1 MAKQSKKPAY
11 YNEHNEF
18 AARWLRNL
26 IAAGEIPAGIV
37 DERSIEDVFPSD
49 LRGFAQCHF
58 FAGLGGW
65 ALALRLAG
73 WSDNRSVWTGSCPC
87 QPFSAAGKGTGFVDE
102 RHLWPA
108 WHHLIKECTP
118 ATIFGEQ
125 VAAAV
130 GKEWLSLV
138 HQDLDGIGYDLGA
151 AVVPACSVGALHR
164 RDRLWIAAHPK
175 RHKQRR
181 EEPRRR
187 EDGRMGRIEQPVS
200 WHTDWEDALA
210 GLRTLDDG
218 LPRNVAATDA
228 ARNAIVPQVA
238 AEVIA
243 AYMEATA

>member
-1 MAKQSKKPAY
+1 MAAY
-11 YNEHNEF
+11 YNEHNAF

-49 LRGFAQCHF
+49 LRGFTQCHF

-73 WSDNRSVWTGSCPC
+73 WSDDRPVWTGSCPC
-87 QPFSAAGKGTGFVDE
+87 QPFSAAGKGTGLADE

-118 ATIFGEQ
+118 EAILGEQ
-125 VAAAV
+125 VAAAI
-130 GKEWLSLV
+130 GKDWLSLV

-151 AVVPACSVGALHR
+151 AVVPACSVGAPHK
-164 RDRLWIAAHPK
+164 RDRLWLAAHPK
-175 RHKQRR
+175 RNKQRR
-181 EEPRRR
+181 EEPRCR
-187 EDGRMGRIEQPVS
+187 EAGRMGRIEQPVS
-200 WHTDWEDALA
+200 WHSDWEGALA
-210 GLRTLDDG
+210 SLRALDDG
-218 LPRNVAATDA
+218 LPRNVAGTDA
-228 ARNAIVPQVA
+228 ARNAIVPAVA

-243 AYMEATA
+243 AYMEAA

>member
-1 MAKQSKKPAY
+1 MTAY

-49 LRGFAQCHF
+49 LRGFTQCHF

-73 WSDNRSVWTGSCPC
+73 WSDDRPVWTGSCPC
-87 QPFSAAGKGTGFVDE
+87 QPFSAAGKGVGLADE

-118 ATIFGEQ
+118 AAILGEQ
-125 VAAAV
+125 VAAAI
-130 GKEWLSLV
+130 GKDWLSLV

-175 RHKQRR
+175 RNKQRR
-181 EEPRRR
+181 EEPRCR
-187 EDGRMGRIEQPVS
+187 EAGRMGRIEQPVS
-200 WHTDWEDALA
+200 WNTDWEGALA
-210 GLRTLDDG
+210 SLRALDDG
-218 LPRNVAATDA
+218 LPRNVAGTDA

-243 AYMEATA
+243 AYMEAA